1 MIKLMD
7 KALFCGAALLSCV
20 SQAQVTVQINGADFQ
35 FAGNPRLSDVLAPA
49 ALQAKWYWPASAL
62 YKLNSNQ
69 PVMLQQQLLKNIIEL
84 RQQYAADSEVF
95 TALVSVERQVE
106 AWQLAE
112 RVAIPMDYDF
122 ARLRPGLNPRF
133 DNGNYL
139 LKLQLRPQV
148 VHVFGAVQRAVA
160 VTHQSSAAVSH
171 YLPDIERSNL
181 AADHEVIIL
190 QPDGSQLAVGVA
202 YWNQQHVE
210 VMPGAQLFI
219 PFKAQLFSRE
229 FARLNEQ
236 LEQLAMH
243 RILP

>member
-1 MIKLMD
+1 MNKLMGR
-7 KALFCGAALLSCV
+7 ALCCTVALWSSV
-20 SQAQVTVQINGADFQ
+20 SAAQVAVQINGTDFQ
-35 FAGNPRLSDVLAPA
+35 FTGNPRLSEVLAPV

-62 YKLNSNQ
+62 YKLDGNQ
-69 PVMLQQQLLKNIIEL
+69 PVMQQQQLLKNINEL
-84 RQQYAADSEVF
+84 KQQYATDSDVF
-95 TALVSVERQVE
+95 AALVSVERQVA

-112 RVAIPMDYDF
+112 RVIMPMDYDF
-122 ARLRPGLNPRF
+122 ARLRQNLNPRF

-139 LKLQLRPQV
+139 LKLLPRPQV

-171 YLPDIERSNL
+171 YLPDIERSTL

-190 QPDGSQLAVGVA
+190 QPDGSRLAAGIA
-202 YWNQQHVE
+202 YWNQQHIE

-219 PFKAQLFSRE
+219 PFKAQLFGRE